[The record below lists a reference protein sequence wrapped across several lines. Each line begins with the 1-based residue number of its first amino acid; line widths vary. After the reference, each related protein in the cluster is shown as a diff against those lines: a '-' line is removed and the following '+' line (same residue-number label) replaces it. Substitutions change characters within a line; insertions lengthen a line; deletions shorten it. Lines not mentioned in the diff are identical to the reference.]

1 MLLELIGLRRGTSV
15 LGSDGPIHDC
25 ANGEDKQCGERDVA
39 HGNERKAEHPGTLQ
53 TFGMPALAFGK
64 VLPHGL
70 ARSSRFGL
78 GIVEEPTEMP
88 PPRFDSLVELREIRS
103 KHAVN

>member
-1 MLLELIGLRRGTSV
+1 MRLQLIGLRRGKSV
-15 LGSDGPIHDC
+15 LGSDGPIHDW
-25 ANGEDKQCGERDVA
+25 ANGEDKQCDERDVA
-39 HGNERKAEHPGTLQ
+39 HRNERNAEHFGTLQ

-70 ARSSRFGL
+70 ARSGRLGL

-88 PPRFDSLVELREIRS
+88 PPRFDPLIELRERRS